1 MEGCTE
7 CMMHPSYTGLWRHP
21 PLVVCYIY
29 LCSLSS
35 LCKARDKVPP
45 SLLPNHHHLP
55 DSLPTQTICSVWS
68 LMPLTCNN
76 NKERQQKMTDSCD
89 TVLAYPVEINSR
101 PLLQHSLFPITL
113 KFDEVVYKIKLESK
127 GPSWGTTTCNSKEKT
142 ILNGIT
148 GVIFPGEMLAMLGPS
163 GSGKTTLLS
172 ALGGR
177 LGGKL
182 SGKVTYNNQ
191 PFSGAIKRQTGFV
204 AQDDVLYP
212 HLTVEETLIFTALLR
227 LPKSL
232 TWDEKSQHV
241 EQVIAELGLSRCRNS
256 MIGGPLF
263 RGISGG
269 EKKRVSIGQE
279 MLINPSLLLL
289 DEPTSGLDSTT
300 AQRIMTTVKR
310 LATAGRTVIT
320 TIHQPSSRLYHMFDK
335 VILLSEGRSIYYGS
349 ASSAL
354 DYFSSVGYSTPLNI
368 NPADLLLDLANGISP
383 ESKTVT
389 EQCENVEEELKSVKD
404 DLVAAYEKNI
414 ATRLKAELCLLDVNS
429 YSYNKDTCTRNDSRT
444 EQWCTT
450 WWHQFKVLLQRG
462 IRERRFDAFNKL
474 RIFQVISV
482 AILGGLLWWQT
493 PTSHIEDRVALLFFF
508 SVFWGFYPL
517 YNAVFTFPQERQM
530 LIKER
535 SSGMYRLSS
544 YFLARTIG
552 DLPLEMV
559 LPTAFVCII
568 YWMGGLK
575 PDPVTFI
582 LSVIIVLYNVLV
594 AQSLGLAIGAI
605 LMDIKQATTLAS
617 VTTLVFLIA
626 GGYYVQQ
633 IPPFIVWLKYLSYSY
648 YCYKLLLGVHYDE
661 SDTYEC
667 ANGVLCRVVDYSAV
681 KSVGLK
687 NLWVDVCAM
696 AMMLVGYRLLAYIAL
711 HRVRVR

>member
-1 MEGCTE
+1 
-7 CMMHPSYTGLWRHP
+7 MH
-21 PLVVCYIY
+21 
-29 LCSLSS
+29 SLSS
-35 LCKARDKVPP
+35 LCKAKVKYLLNFSQATTT
-45 SLLPNHHHLP
+45 SL
-55 DSLPTQTICSVWS
+55 STKTQRS
-68 LMPLTCNN
+68 LMPLTGEND
-76 NKERQQKMTDSCD
+76 RGGLPKMTDSCN
-89 TVLAYPVEINSR
+89 TVLAYPVETNSR
-101 PLLQHSLFPITL
+101 STLQRSLFPITL
-113 KFDEVVYKIKLESK
+113 KFDEVVYKIKLDSK
-127 GPSWGTTTCNSKEKT
+127 GTSWGSTAWNTKEKT

-182 SGKVTYNNQ
+182 SGKITYNNQ

-212 HLTVEETLIFTALLR
+212 HLTVTETLVFTALLR
-227 LPKSL
+227 LPKTLS
-232 TWDEKSQHV
+232 WDEKVQHV

-300 AQRIMTTVKR
+300 AQRIMTTIKS
-310 LATAGRTVIT
+310 LASAGRTVIT

-335 VILLSEGRSIYYGS
+335 VILLSEGCSIYYGS
-349 ASSAL
+349 ASAAL
-354 DYFSSVGYSTPLNI
+354 DYFSSIGYSTPLTI

-383 ESKTVT
+383 DLKSVT
-389 EQCENVEEELKSVKD
+389 DQCENVEEELKSVKD
-404 DLVAAYEKNI
+404 ALVAAYEKNI
-414 ATRLKAELCLLDVNS
+414 ATRLKAELCSLDVNS
-429 YSYNKDTCTRNDSRT
+429 YSYNKDTCTR
-444 EQWCTT
+444 
-450 WWHQFKVLLQRG
+450 
-462 IRERRFDAFNKL
+462 
-474 RIFQVISV
+474 
-482 AILGGLLWWQT
+482 
-493 PTSHIEDRVALLFFF
+493 LLFFF
-508 SVFWGFYPL
+508 AVFWGFYPL

-544 YFLARTIG
+544 YFLARTVG
-552 DLPLEMV
+552 DLPLEIV

-575 PDPVTFI
+575 PDPVAFI
-582 LSVIIVLYNVLV
+582 LSILVVIYNVLV

-617 VTTLVFLIA
+617 VTTLVFLAA

-633 IPPFIVWLKYLSYSY
+633 IPPFIVWIKYLSYSY

-667 ANGVLCRVVDYSAV
+667 SNGVLCRVVDYPAV
-681 KSVGLK
+681 RSVGLN
-687 NLWVDVCAM
+687 NLWLDVCAM
-696 AMMLVGYRLLAYIAL
+696 AMMLVGYRFLAYLAL